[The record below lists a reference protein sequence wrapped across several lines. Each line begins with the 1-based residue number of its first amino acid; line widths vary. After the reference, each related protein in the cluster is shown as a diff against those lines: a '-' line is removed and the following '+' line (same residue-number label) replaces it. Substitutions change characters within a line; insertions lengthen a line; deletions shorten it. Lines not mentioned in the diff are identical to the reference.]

1 MPTSIDSIARAV
13 MYEGYILYP
22 YRPSVKNRQRWTF
35 GGLFPRAY
43 VATHPGADNWFAQT
57 ECLLLADEDAA
68 LDIRVRFLH
77 PLQRTVGELPAP
89 LDEWPATGEPE
100 FRPVA
105 SLRVG
110 DSTLHTWQETT
121 ERAIE
126 IHVSRAGEL
135 ADQSYWRPFAL
146 SSWRALEPI
155 RAAKPTA
162 GSKLAP
168 GRPLASLV
176 PAISEKIVAVLLR
189 EQQPIAGHIEISAEP
204 IAAVDERLHRLRVR
218 VCNGT
223 RLANA
228 TTCSRDEASA
238 CSLLATHTILHATG
252 GRFISLTDP
261 PPALAI
267 ATTACQNIGA
277 WPVLVGEEGSS
288 DAILS
293 APIILYDYPQVA
305 PESPGDLCDGTE
317 IDEIL
322 SLRVLTLTDE
332 ERRTAAELDDHS
344 RAIVERTERLAR
356 GELLALHGKLNR
368 DPPLP
373 QRG

>member
-1 MPTSIDSIARAV
+1 MPSSIDNIARAV

-43 VATHPGADNWFAQT
+43 VAGHPGADNWYAQT
-57 ECLLLADEDAA
+57 ECLLLADEGAA

-77 PLQRTVGELPAP
+77 PLQRTVGELPTP
-89 LDEWPATGEPE
+89 LDEWPAAGEPE
-100 FRPVA
+100 FRAIA

-110 DSTLHTWQETT
+110 DSTFHTWQETL
-121 ERAIE
+121 EREIAIH
-126 IHVSRAGEL
+126 IPCLGDL
-135 ADQSYWRPFAL
+135 AEQSLWRPFAFPA
-146 SSWRALEPI
+146 SRAIEPI
-155 RAAKPTA
+155 RTTKE
-162 GSKLAP
+162 
-168 GRPLASLV
+168 
-176 PAISEKIVAVLLR
+176 ISGVFLR
-189 EQQPIAGHIEISAEP
+189 EQQPIAGHIEISVEP
-204 IAAVDERLHRLRVR
+204 IAAVDERLLRLRVR
-218 VCNGT
+218 VCNDT
-223 RLANA
+223 NLPDA
-228 TTCSRDEASA
+228 TSCSRDEASA
-238 CSLLATHTILHATG
+238 CSLLATHTILQATG
-252 GRFISLTDP
+252 VQFISLTEA

-288 DAILS
+288 DAMLS
-293 APIILYDYPQVA
+293 APIILYDYPQIA

-322 SLRVLTLTDE
+322 SLRVLTLTDD
-332 ERRTAAELDDHS
+332 ERRTAVELDDHS

-356 GELLALHGKLNR
+356 EDLLALHGKLRR
-368 DPPLP
+368 DQPII